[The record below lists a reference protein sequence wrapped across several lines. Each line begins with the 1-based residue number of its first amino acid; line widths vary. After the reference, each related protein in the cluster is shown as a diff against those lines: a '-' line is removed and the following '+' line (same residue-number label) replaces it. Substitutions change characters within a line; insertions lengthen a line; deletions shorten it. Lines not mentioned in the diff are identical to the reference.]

1 MTTTSR
7 THDAYIGLGS
17 NLGRR
22 ERYITAALNA
32 LQNTRGIEVV
42 KVSKLYETEP
52 VGGPEG
58 QSEYVNA
65 AAHVRT
71 TLSPERLLEVCLE
84 IEKSL
89 GRERSV
95 HWGPR
100 TIDLDLLC
108 YDQEIV
114 ATSSLTLPHPLM
126 HERAFVME
134 PLAEIAPK
142 LMHPVLERT
151 AADILDLLR
160 NDEPAC

>member
-7 THDAYIGLGS
+7 KHDAYIGLGS
-17 NLGRR
+17 NLGHR
-22 ERYITAALNA
+22 EKYITAALNA

-58 QSEYVNA
+58 QSNYVNA
-65 AAHVRT
+65 AAHLRT

-89 GRERSV
+89 ARERAV

-100 TIDLDLLC
+100 TIDLDVLC
-108 YDQEIV
+108 YDQEII
-114 ATSSLTLPHPLM
+114 ATPTLTLPHPLM

-134 PLAEIAPK
+134 PLAEVAPE

-151 AADILDLLR
+151 VADILDLLR
-160 NDEPAC
+160 RDEPAC